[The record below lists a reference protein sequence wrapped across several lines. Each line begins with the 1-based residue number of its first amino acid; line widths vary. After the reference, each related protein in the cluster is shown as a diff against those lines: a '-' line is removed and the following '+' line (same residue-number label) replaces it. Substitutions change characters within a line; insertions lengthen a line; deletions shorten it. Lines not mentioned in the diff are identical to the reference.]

1 MLCIVVMLL
10 VPSNVVRM
18 FARFLILNRSFSKI
32 SSYRTN
38 ILVVSTGL
46 FHGLFLLP
54 IIIRSFAFGVGDSV
68 KETGEGNLK
77 TISGVDNTQN
87 ALTNAGHS
95 KIAKVGPVAS
105 LKLDNVKNQEKCES
119 PKSYNQKSTNTS
131 NGKESLVN
139 NGERINQINKGSG
152 MFIN

>member
-1 MLCIVVMLL
+1 MLL